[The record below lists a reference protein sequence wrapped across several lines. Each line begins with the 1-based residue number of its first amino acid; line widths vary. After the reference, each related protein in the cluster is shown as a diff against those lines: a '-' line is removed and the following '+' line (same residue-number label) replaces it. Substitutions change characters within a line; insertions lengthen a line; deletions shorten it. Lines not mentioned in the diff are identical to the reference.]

1 MPATT
6 LVDNRIRN
14 AAMRDLPIGKRFL
27 IDTECDDHG
36 DRGAMITCR
45 DGKSGFRISS
55 FGRAHSVNI
64 ERFRDESHLALP
76 NVVKLSLESLR
87 MTIGSYKKE
96 GCGGASQVSHVAVY
110 TESDGILLVEGY
122 GRRHTLYVTDT
133 RDD

>member
-1 MPATT
+1 MPATS
-6 LVDNRIRN
+6 LVDNQILRN

-27 IDTECDDHG
+27 IPTDCS
-36 DRGAMITCR
+36 GAMITCR

-55 FGRAHSVNI
+55 CGRAHIVTI

-76 NVVKLSLESLR
+76 NVIKLSLESLR

-96 GCGGASQVSHVAVY
+96 GCGGASQASHVAVY

-122 GRRHTLYVTDT
+122 GRRHALFIDRYT
-133 RDD
+133 

>member
-14 AAMRDLPIGKRFL
+14 AAMRDLPTGKQFL
-27 IDTECDDHG
+27 IPTDCS
-36 DRGAMITCR
+36 GAMITCR

-55 FGRAHSVNI
+55 FGRAHIVTI

-76 NVVKLSLESLR
+76 NVVKLSLENLR
-87 MTIGSYKKE
+87 MTTGSYKKE

-110 TESDGILLVEGY
+110 TESDGVLLVEGY
-122 GRRHTLYVTDT
+122 GRRHTLST
-133 RDD
+133 RDRYT

>member
-27 IDTECDDHG
+27 IDTDCS
-36 DRGAMITCR
+36 RGAKITCH

-55 FGRAHSVNI
+55 FGRAHIVTI

-76 NVVKLSLESLR
+76 NVIKLSLESLP